1 MGTLTFSQMNI
12 IRPRGL
18 ESCLIVYLF
27 EAVDHLLKP
36 PLCFRVIVALFTAPL
51 LKSRLAIF
59 STHFFWTLGAFF
71 PREKGGGAAAAQT
84 VINIAHPRQIE
95 YLEKC
100 SLFLSDM
107 VNTT

>member
-1 MGTLTFSQMNI
+1 MNI

-71 PREKGGGAAAAQT
+71 PREKGGGQ
-84 VINIAHPRQIE
+84 RQPK
-95 YLEKC
+95 L
-100 SLFLSDM
+100 SL
-107 VNTT
+107 T